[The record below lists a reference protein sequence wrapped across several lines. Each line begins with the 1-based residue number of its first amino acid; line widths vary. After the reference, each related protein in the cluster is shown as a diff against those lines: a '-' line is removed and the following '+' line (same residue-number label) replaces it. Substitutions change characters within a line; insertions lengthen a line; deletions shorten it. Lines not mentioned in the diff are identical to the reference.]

1 VAASSLAQRAGPPAS
16 ASLEFA
22 QQMRRMEAARAGII
36 KKTSDL
42 LAARY
47 DLSGRTDPAVRMSGG
62 RKAIPVGPTA
72 RLSAGVN
79 WDALAALSPG
89 EIKRKNLFPYLPLPH
104 PLEPDGGGMVFPPS
118 QIKTHSELR
127 PLPVMSGQPGFLLA
141 AAVLSERHEA

>member
-1 VAASSLAQRAGPPAS
+1 MAASSLAQRAGPPAS
-16 ASLEFA
+16 ASLEFV

-47 DLSGRTDPAVRMSGG
+47 DLSGRTNPAVRMSGG

-104 PLEPDGGGMVFPPS
+104 PLEPDGGDMVFPRRRSRRIPS
-118 QIKTHSELR
+118 
-127 PLPVMSGQPGFLLA
+127 
-141 AAVLSERHEA
+141 

>member
-1 VAASSLAQRAGPPAS
+1 
-16 ASLEFA
+16 
-22 QQMRRMEAARAGII
+22 MRRMEAARAGII

-47 DLSGRTDPAVRMSGG
+47 DLSGRTNPAVRMSGG

-141 AAVLSERHEA
+141 AAVLSEPHEA

>member
-1 VAASSLAQRAGPPAS
+1 MIPDRLVLLATLVVVGVAASSLAQRAGPPAS
-16 ASLEFA
+16 ASLEFV

-47 DLSGRTDPAVRMSGG
+47 DLSGRTDPAVGMSGG
-62 RKAIPVGPTA
+62 RKAIPVGPAA

-104 PLEPDGGGMVFPPS
+104 PLEPDGGGMVFPRRRSRRIPS
-118 QIKTHSELR
+118 
-127 PLPVMSGQPGFLLA
+127 
-141 AAVLSERHEA
+141 

>member
-1 VAASSLAQRAGPPAS
+1 MIPDRLVLLATLVVVGVAASSLAQRAGPPAC
-16 ASLEFA
+16 ASLEFV

-42 LAARY
+42 LAPRY
-47 DLSGRTDPAVRMSGG
+47 DLSGRTDPAVGMSGG
-62 RKAIPVGPTA
+62 RKAIPIPVGPTA

-104 PLEPDGGGMVFPPS
+104 PLEPDGGGMVFPRRRSRRIPS
-118 QIKTHSELR
+118 
-127 PLPVMSGQPGFLLA
+127 
-141 AAVLSERHEA
+141 